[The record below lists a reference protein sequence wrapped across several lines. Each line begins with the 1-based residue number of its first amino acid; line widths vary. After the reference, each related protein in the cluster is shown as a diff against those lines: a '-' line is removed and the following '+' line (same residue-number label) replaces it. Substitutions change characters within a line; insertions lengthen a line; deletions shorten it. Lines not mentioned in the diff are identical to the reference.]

1 MRRNLITQ
9 TPGWRVS
16 AVLAGAAMIALGFG
30 GAHAQQ
36 PAQRSFLN
44 PPLLKQTP
52 LPAPKMNYALP
63 TGKPHTGTERAYDL
77 AIKYTEGDIYD
88 PTTDTYQKVRLR
100 SYVGDT
106 DSKSPFIAPL
116 IEAAPGDTV
125 RVSLDNQLPD
135 DPSCNN
141 ASGTPDSPH
150 CFNGTN
156 LHSHGLWVSPTGNSD
171 NVLLSLNP
179 GVKFQYEYNI
189 PADHPAGTFWY
200 HPHRHGSTAL
210 QVSSGMAGA
219 LIVKGD
225 RKPQGKAGSV
235 GATNGDLDTLLVS
248 AGADAKPFPD
258 RTLVFQQIQY
268 ACTGTDG
275 KLKYNKD
282 GTIDWS
288 CKPGETGVIESYN
301 QFGPGTWQQSGRWTS
316 INGTVL
322 PTFLGLEAGQVERW
336 RTIHAG
342 VRDTINLQIVRANFN
357 AVNGAPT
364 QPTKATLPTFL
375 KQICSGFEVP
385 YQVAAAD
392 GLTMKDTF
400 TSTNVTLQPGYRF
413 DLLTV
418 FPESGVYC
426 LMEPATPKA
435 GSVSNQD
442 EPVNFLGFVSV
453 GGSKKIAPA
462 DVTKVLVEELTK
474 SAKAHMPADVVEEVV
489 ADLNAK
495 DKDGKPTPKLTRF
508 VPHPTVTE
516 EEVKASGQKLE
527 ELVFFIGTGDAN
539 ATQFAVGNSFD
550 VIPYADYLVPKGAAP
565 YDPTRSDRNLL
576 LGATQQWELRS
587 YSVSHP
593 FHIHVNPFQIVG
605 VYDPN
610 GKDVSLPGVTEADG
624 DNQFAGL
631 SGAWKDTIFVKTNL
645 NPGQLTNPPKDYYRI
660 VIRTRYQ
667 RYIGEFVLHCHI
679 LDHEDQ
685 GMMQNVTIGIP
696 DGKGG
701 LSHAHH

>member
-1 MRRNLITQ
+1 M
-9 TPGWRVS
+9 
-16 AVLAGAAMIALGFG
+16 
-30 GAHAQQ
+30 
-36 PAQRSFLN
+36 
-44 PPLLKQTP
+44 LKQTP

-63 TGKPHTGTERAYDL
+63 VGKPHAGTERAYDL
-77 AIKYTEGDIYD
+77 TIKYTEGDIYD

-100 SYVGDT
+100 SYTGDT
-106 DSKSPFIAPL
+106 DGKTPFVGPL

-135 DPSCNN
+135 DPSCLN

-219 LIVKGD
+219 LILKGD
-225 RKPQGKAGSV
+225 RKPQGKAGAV

-268 ACTGTDG
+268 ACTGTNG
-275 KLKYNKD
+275 KLKYNSD

-301 QFGPGTWQQSGRWTS
+301 QFGPGTWQDSDRWTS

-322 PTFLGLEAGQVERW
+322 PTFEGIEAGQVERW

-357 AVNGAPT
+357 AANGAPT
-364 QPTKATLPTFL
+364 QPTKANLPNFL
-375 KQICSGFEVP
+375 KQICSGYDVP

-392 GLTMKDTF
+392 GLTMGDTF
-400 TSTNVTLQPGYRF
+400 TSTKVTLQPGYRF

-435 GSVSNQD
+435 GSVSNQN
-442 EPVNFLGFVSV
+442 EPVNFLGFISV

-462 DVTKVLVEELTK
+462 DITKTLVDALTA
-474 SAKAHMPADVVEEVV
+474 SAKAHMPADVVDEVV
-489 ADLNAK
+489 ADLNK
-495 DKDGKPTPKLTRF
+495 TENGKPTPKLTRF

-539 ATQFAVGNSFD
+539 VTQFAVGNSFD

-565 YDPTRSDRNLL
+565 YDPNRSDRNLV
-576 LGATQQWELRS
+576 LGTTQQWELRS

-605 VYDPN
+605 IYDPS
-610 GKDVSLPGVTEADG
+610 GKDVSLPGVAEADG

-631 SGAWKDTIFVKTNL
+631 SGVWKDTIFVKTNL

-660 VIRTRYQ
+660 VVRTRYQ

-696 DGKGG
+696 DGKG
-701 LSHAHH
+701 